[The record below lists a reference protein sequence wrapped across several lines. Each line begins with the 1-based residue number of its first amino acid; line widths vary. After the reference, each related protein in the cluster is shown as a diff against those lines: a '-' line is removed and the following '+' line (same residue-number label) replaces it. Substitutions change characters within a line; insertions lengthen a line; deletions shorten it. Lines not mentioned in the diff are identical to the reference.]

1 LGKKL
6 GKMMINLE
14 VKHPE
19 IPWKNRLQE
28 YCHSRGLP
36 LPIYNSRRNGKLW
49 LSTARVNNIT
59 ESGQP
64 EPRKVDSE
72 FIAAKRLF
80 LKLLSSESPSAPLN
94 LQPRENRVSSKED
107 RKDRP
112 IREENEG
119 GFFDLFA
126 RRIQELSTMSNSSS
140 VERSLP
146 PRSQE
151 PELTVQQVVV
161 QRERRFP
168 NNIFDNELLDHLHI
182 IIRGKNVEITNNP
195 DYVSEDVPIV
205 IHLNIRV
212 SEIKTTLGSNSV
224 RIDIPLM
231 EDRASFQAMMLLSAC
246 MELGAASCSIVGL
259 PSNRVDR
266 IIMSERYE

>member
-1 LGKKL
+1 
-6 GKMMINLE
+6 
-14 VKHPE
+14 
-19 IPWKNRLQE
+19 
-28 YCHSRGLP
+28 
-36 LPIYNSRRNGKLW
+36 
-49 LSTARVNNIT
+49 VNNIT